1 MVALAI
7 LMEVQDVHN
16 SGALTGALV
25 IAGGQVFL
33 SGINISKQAEMH
45 YQTLQELG
53 ESFGSEMK
61 PIVIE
66 FEGKKYELSGTAEEQ
81 YKRWRELLREIYY
94 SETGFAPA
102 DVSDPENPGE

>member
-1 MVALAI
+1 
-7 LMEVQDVHN
+7 
-16 SGALTGALV
+16 
-25 IAGGQVFL
+25 
-33 SGINISKQAEMH
+33 
-45 YQTLQELG
+45 
-53 ESFGSEMK
+53 MK